1 MCQVTPTHQVQ
12 LSVTAATQQL
22 CLPGIQAAKG
32 WSKNPSS
39 AHIALL
45 RAPAVPT
52 LLSWEPWHCPC
63 CPLKA
68 LALPTLLFWVSQQ
81 RPHWSSK
88 SPSIAHAALL
98 RASPVPTLL
107 FWEPTLPSWVLMLPF
122 WEPPA
127 VPMLPSRSCHG
138 ALALLTQGSCSRGP
152 QESHCSLHIYSWSP
166 CWDQPCTDRS
176 HVAPT
181 FRHRGGSPT

>member
-45 RAPAVPT
+45 RAPAV
-52 LLSWEPWHCPC
+52 
-63 CPLKA
+63 
-68 LALPTLLFWVSQQ
+68 PTLLFWVSQQ

-181 FRHRGGSPT
+181 FRHHGGSPT